1 MLKHR
6 GFLFGLG
13 VGIIAGALLFQL
25 MLLGEESKRS
35 LQQPGS
41 GGFAARTYTQ
51 AEVDALLKAERV
63 TAEMDSVTE
72 TAGAVSP
79 SAKPSASEPEA
90 GAVRQEQ
97 KQKQKQHIIRIEAG
111 YDLTRTSELLAE
123 HRVITD
129 KSEFVER
136 MNKSKKLVRAGYFRF
151 YEGMTAGEAI
161 KIVTSQP
168 LTKAE
173 AEELADGASAF
184 SQ

>member
-90 GAVRQEQ
+90 EAVRQE
-97 KQKQKQHIIRIEAG
+97 QKQKQHIIRIEAG

-173 AEELADGASAF
+173 AEELAYGASAF